1 MYEGRKMRGNMRAER
16 ARKNLT
22 ASEVAEAIGVHV
34 NTLLKWEKD
43 EAEPM
48 GENLLSL
55 AKLYGCSPEYLLEQT
70 NDPHGKAVAV

>member
-1 MYEGRKMRGNMRAER
+1 M
-16 ARKNLT
+16 
-22 ASEVAEAIGVHV
+22 

-43 EAEPM
+43 EAEPL

-70 NDPHGKAVAV
+70 SDPHGKAVAV